1 MLGSSHPALFVARTI
16 STDTPQAPP
25 PWRLAITAVRPESQ
39 RTHRL
44 LTTRYTPGVVDGA
57 LKVYGTTNLR
67 VVDASVL
74 PLQLGAHIQATV
86 YAVAEK
92 VRGAPDMRTLAR

>member
-44 LTTRYTPGVVDGA
+44 LTARHATPGVVDGA

-86 YAVAEK
+86 YAIAEK
-92 VRGAPDMRTLAR
+92 VRGTLDMS